1 MKHKVVKWAKSVVE
15 CYNICLKE
23 TDCLKLYSVFWVISS
38 NEGSGNPGFLS
49 INYARSHIHFAIS
62 SIEN

>member
-38 NEGSGNPGFLS
+38 NEGSGKSWLS
-49 INYARSHIHFAIS
+49 IDKLCPFTYSFCHFID
-62 SIEN
+62 